1 MKGKRKNKIV
11 KLKELLALILDENKH
26 EIQFNDP
33 LQGKEVW

>member
-26 EIQFNDP
+26 EIQLDDP
-33 LQGKEVW
+33 LQGKEIW